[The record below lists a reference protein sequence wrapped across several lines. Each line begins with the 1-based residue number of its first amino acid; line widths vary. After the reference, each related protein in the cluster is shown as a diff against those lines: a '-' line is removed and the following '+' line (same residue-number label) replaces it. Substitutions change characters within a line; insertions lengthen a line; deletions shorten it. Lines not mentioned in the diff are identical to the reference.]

1 MRRPI
6 LAGGGAL
13 LCVGLAFALFMTIP
27 VATQEPGP
35 RFSDWGPAAPLG
47 APFTTTGRQQGCPFI
62 SKDDLDLY
70 FRAQV
75 QPPGS
80 TAWTWD
86 IFVSH
91 RDSVDAPWGTPV
103 NLGPN
108 VNKPTSNEFCSF
120 VTIDGHWLYFVSN
133 RTDARGGA
141 YGGQDILLSHR
152 KDRDDPTGWEPP
164 VNLGPCVNS
173 SSADNGPSIFE
184 DEATGKLILYF
195 TSAKSGTSK
204 IYQTELLDW
213 DNPGPATEVTEL
225 NSAGTYNMHAFVRRR
240 DGLEVIFGSD
250 RGNADQWTDLWTSTR
265 RSTSSSWSTP
275 VRLGTQVDPV
285 DPMADEARPSISWDG
300 TTLYFWSD
308 RPGTPPYYL
317 HIYMATRTKITG
329 KNK

>member
-1 MRRPI
+1 MKKPI

-13 LCVGLAFALFMTIP
+13 LYLGVALAVFLAIP

-35 RFSDWGPAAPLG
+35 RFSAWGQATALG
-47 APFTTTGRQQGCPFI
+47 EPFTATGRQQGCPFI

-80 TAWTWD
+80 VAWTWD

-108 VNKPTSNEFCSF
+108 VNTPTSNEFCSF

-133 RTDARGGA
+133 RADAIGGA
-141 YGGQDILLSHR
+141 YGGQDILVSHR
-152 KDRDDPTGWEPP
+152 KDKDDPTGWETP
-164 VNLGPCVNS
+164 VNLGPYVNTAA
-173 SSADNGPSIFE
+173 ADNGPSVFE
-184 DEATGKLILYF
+184 DEVTGKTILYF
-195 TSAKSGTSK
+195 TSGKSGTLK
-204 IYQTELLDW
+204 IYQSELLDW
-213 DNPGPATEVTEL
+213 DNPGPATEVAEL
-225 NSAGTYNMHAFVRRR
+225 NAAGNLNLHTFVRRK

-250 RGNADQWTDLWTSTR
+250 RANGMGWYDLWTATRTST
-265 RSTSSSWSTP
+265 TSPWSGF
-275 VRLGTQVDPV
+275 VRLPSVVDPLN
-285 DPMADEARPSISWDG
+285 PMSDEARPSLSWDG

-308 RPGTPPYYL
+308 RVGAPTWYL
-317 HIYMATRTKITG
+317 HLYQTTRTKITG
-329 KNK
+329 KK